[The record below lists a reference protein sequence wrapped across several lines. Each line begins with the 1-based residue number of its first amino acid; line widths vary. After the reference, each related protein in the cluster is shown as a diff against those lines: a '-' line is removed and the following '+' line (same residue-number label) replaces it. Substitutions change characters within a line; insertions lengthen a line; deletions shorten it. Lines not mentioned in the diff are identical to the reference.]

1 MPATPLM
8 SGYRPWQTALASVTK
23 VSVELASDDGSDE
36 GVDDA
41 SDEFV
46 EVLSPP
52 PQAERPPARVR
63 ERAAAA
69 TRRVG

>member
-1 MPATPLM
+1 M

-36 GVDDA
+36 GSDEGVDDA
-41 SDEFV
+41 SDELV
-46 EVLSPP
+46 EVLSPT